1 MTQFNSD
8 QNMGQIN
15 SMQNRPGGTPPQR
28 PAASNAS
35 SNASRPPMPPPNNVP
50 PRATTPGVAI
60 PAGNQRPPAEPMA
73 APMPPP
79 LAPPVMPAHQAAPHQ
94 SPMMTVME
102 EPPAV
107 VGRDT
112 IEGMVR
118 SAHEKGA
125 SDIHIRVGE
134 ATRFRIRGQMTKQD
148 NLPVV
153 TPALFD
159 QFLAEMLTPHQV
171 EKFKLEQELDTA
183 IFYPGFLRC
192 RVNCFDSLMGGAI
205 VLRLIPLDVPTI
217 DGLGL
222 PQVLK
227 HLMSKPQG
235 LILVTGPTGSGKST
249 SIAAMIRHLNEVDHR
264 HIVTIEDPIEYV
276 HTSMNCLVS
285 QREVG
290 LHTQEFQNA
299 LRAVLR
305 EDPDVILIGEM
316 RDRYSVET
324 ALKASQTGHLVLG
337 TLHTKSAIGTLNRLL
352 NIYNPDEQASMRTQI
367 TESLIAVVSQQL
379 LPTTDGRRTAV
390 HEILINTPAM
400 GDYLLKGEET
410 EAFQLMETDT
420 NEGMQVMN
428 QALCELVLLGR
439 ISPDDAV
446 KSSPDAGD
454 LRRRVRN
461 EGFDP
466 GRAANRDSFDNA
478 RDYHPV

>member
-1 MTQFNSD
+1 M
-8 QNMGQIN
+8 
-15 SMQNRPGGTPPQR
+15 PPVAAPPPPPSAR
-28 PAASNAS
+28 PAA
-35 SNASRPPMPPPNNVP
+35 PPPP
-50 PRATTPGVAI
+50 PPQATELNSMHTI
-60 PAGNQRPPAEPMA
+60 AEPGI
-73 APMPPP
+73 
-79 LAPPVMPAHQAAPHQ
+79 QAAP
-94 SPMMTVME
+94 
-102 EPPAV
+102 ANAAN
-107 VGRDT
+107 T
-112 IEGMVR
+112 IEALVR
-118 SAHEKGA
+118 AAHAKGA

-134 ATRFRIRGQMTKQD
+134 PTRFRVRGQMLKQND
-148 NLPVV
+148 QHVV
-153 TPALFD
+153 TQQLFD
-159 QFLAEMLTPHQV
+159 LFLKEMLTEEQV
-171 EKFKLEQELDTA
+171 KRFNREQELDTA

-192 RVNCFDSLMGGAI
+192 RVNCFDSLTGGAI
-205 VLRLIPLDVPTI
+205 VLRLIPLDVPTV

-227 HLMSKPQG
+227 HLMGRPQG

-249 SIAAMIRHLNEVDHR
+249 SIAAMIRHLNEVDSR

-276 HTSMNCLVS
+276 HTSINCLVS

-290 LHTQEFQNA
+290 LHTQEFEHA

-316 RDRYSVET
+316 RDRLSVDT
-324 ALKASQTGHLVLG
+324 ALKAAQTGHLVLG

-352 NIYNPDEQASMRTQI
+352 NIYNPEEMASMRVQI
-367 TESLIAVVSQQL
+367 TESLISVISQQL

-400 GDYLLKGEET
+400 SDYLLKGEET

-428 QALCELVLLGR
+428 QALCDLVLLGR

-446 KSSPDAGD
+446 KASPDAGD

-466 GRAANRDSFDNA
+466 GRSSNREFEGVQGG
-478 RDYHPV
+478 RDYYPT